1 MAAACKKAFDMHE
14 QSLATKSLTQVKWR
28 ITPLYPKASSPMRS
42 PITSPSIRPKRK
54 SVSTTAPLHETSQ
67 PLVSVAS
74 TGRWLGLGKEVAV
87 QGFRISGGLM
97 YVGSNLKTALGTT
110 DPCLVDPTL
119 PVAPRSTSA
128 KLTGYWPSYA
138 ALSPQERRAYLEWL
152 ANGRSDPL
160 IDIGYVFLYFY
171 GIERRAILDAA
182 LDSSIMR
189 EYPVLASEL
198 TRLLSIY
205 GDKSKSFKK
214 YASQLLDWVGFTNGP
229 KMYADPNL
237 TKGPLSLLKI
247 KFAMGQAAADAVPL
261 PAKLMLAWVKNEPAF
276 SLRTPVSRCPA
287 QFDTVFET
295 LYQET
300 FGAGATIAPGP
311 ARLKFAYTAA
321 SSAFSN
327 MASFAM
333 SFKDIPD
340 ISLTPK
346 LATMVQALIDK
357 ATTVVEPFS
366 RFVARNPQ
374 ATEDVEGLLLL
385 PMYLWPTSMRQALQH
400 FKRSVLKAPTALTG
414 KQLVQTLGA
423 TNALSKDK
431 SSALAQALATMNIGM
446 EPDMQTSPRAL
457 RDDECIVLFD
467 LSTTPE
473 PSRDDTNYNACLLT
487 VQLACAVASA
497 DGNSEAQ
504 EFKHL
509 HRQVQHWNH
518 LALDHRR
525 RLGAHL
531 HIRRKQPVK
540 LGTLSKQLPPLSQET
555 RESVVQFMAALVQ
568 VDSAMAWREV
578 KMMEKVYRALGLDPT
593 AFLLEHKDVT
603 KPTTKKV
610 LAPVKKT
617 LALDMARIEALQ
629 KETAVISGILQGIV
643 DTDEPARPPQ
653 QLNLLPAP
661 KVQLDLARIAAL
673 QQDTA
678 QVDAL
683 LHGIFHESTEVS
695 AVPEPAS
702 PVSPALDVESTPNS
716 PNALFSGLDDAHNAL
731 TRALLANDSWA
742 RTDLQAIADSLGL
755 MLDGALESINDAAY
769 DAFDGPL
776 TEGDDPIDIHPDTK
790 KRLPL

>member
-1 MAAACKKAFDMHE
+1 
-14 QSLATKSLTQVKWR
+14 
-28 ITPLYPKASSPMRS
+28 MRS
-42 PITSPSIRPKRK
+42 PTTSSTVRPKRK
-54 SVSTTAPLHETSQ
+54 APV
-67 PLVSVAS
+67 PVAS
-74 TGRWLGLGKEVAV
+74 TASVSATPASTASQGRWIGANKDVVV
-87 QGFRISGGLM
+87 QGFRIAGGLL
-97 YVGSNLKTALGTT
+97 YVGSSLKTALGTT
-110 DPCLVDPTL
+110 DPCLIDPTL

-138 ALSPQERRAYLEWL
+138 ALSPQERRTYLEWL
-152 ANGRSDPL
+152 AGGRSDPH

-182 LDSSIMR
+182 LDNSLMR
-189 EYPVLASEL
+189 DYPSLASEL
-198 TRLLSIY
+198 HRLLGIY
-205 GDKSKSFKK
+205 GPQSKSFKK
-214 YASQLLDWVGFTNGP
+214 YASQLLDWVGFSNGP
-229 KMYADPNL
+229 NMYADPNF
-237 TKGPLSLLKI
+237 TKGSLSLLKI
-247 KFAMGQAAADAVPL
+247 KFAMGQAAANAAPL
-261 PAKLMLAWVKNEPAF
+261 PAKLVLSWVKHEPAF
-276 SLRTPVSRCPA
+276 SLRTAAARCPQ

-300 FGAGATIAPGP
+300 FGAGAVIAPGA

-327 MASFAM
+327 MASFSM

-340 ISLTPK
+340 IAPTPK
-346 LATMVQALIDK
+346 LASMVQTLIDK
-357 ATTVVEPFS
+357 ATTIVEPFS
-366 RFVARNPQ
+366 RFIVKNPQ
-374 ATEDVEGLLLL
+374 AHGDVEGLLLL
-385 PMYLWPTSMRQALQH
+385 PMYLWPIPTRQALQH

-423 TNALSKDK
+423 SNALNKDK

-467 LSTTPE
+467 LSANPE

-487 VQLACAVASA
+487 VQLACAVAST
-497 DGNSEAQ
+497 DGDAQAQ

-518 LALDHRR
+518 LAVDHRR

-540 LGTLSKQLPPLSQET
+540 MAALSKQLVPLAQDT
-555 RESVVQFMAALVQ
+555 RESVVKFMAALLQ
-568 VDSAMAWREV
+568 VDGAMAWREV
-578 KMMEKVYRALGLDPT
+578 KMMEKVYRALGLDP
-593 AFLLEHKDVT
+593 APFLLEHKDVA
-603 KPTTKKV
+603 KPTTKK
-610 LAPVKKT
+610 ATPTTKKT
-617 LALDMARIEALQ
+617 LALDMARIQALQ
-629 KETAVISGILQGIV
+629 NETTAISAMLLDIEE
-643 DTDEPARPPQ
+643 TDAAQPAPTPT
-653 QLNLLPAP
+653 LPTPTPP
-661 KVQLDLARIAAL
+661 KVQLDMARIAAL

-683 LHGIFHESTEVS
+683 LQGIFQEPVEALVHEPLNTPTPDLVQELP
-695 AVPEPAS
+695 VPK
-702 PVSPALDVESTPNS
+702 ESH
-716 PNALFSGLDDAHNAL
+716 LFPGLDNAHNAL
-731 TRALLANDSWA
+731 VQALLGRDSWTRA
-742 RTDLQAIADSLGL
+742 DLQTIADSLGL

-790 KRLPL
+790 EQLLP